1 MDGLLSFSHGRV
13 VLGDFE
19 IPGIIKSISIGCNV
33 VFSEAKEDS
42 TSGTT
47 KTPMGWEDSTIT
59 IGMVLP
65 TDNTSDCYKK
75 LEDLNRIF
83 KGLDNNKDPKIYR
96 IVNPHLSARGVDEVV
111 FKSLE
116 SSEDNATDIVNTNLQ
131 FTEHIPA
138 VQIAE
143 KNDSKVPGINP
154 GKAEE
159 TEEKILEI
167 DAN

>member
-13 VLGDFE
+13 VLGEFE

-33 VFSEAKEDS
+33 VFSEAKEDNN
-42 TSGTT
+42 SGTT
-47 KTPMGWEDSTIT
+47 KTPMGWEDSTIS
-59 IGMVLP
+59 IAMVLP
-65 TDNTSDCYKK
+65 SDKKSNCYKK

-83 KGLDNNKDPKIYR
+83 KGLDNKKDPKIYR

-116 SSEDNATDIVNTNLQ
+116 SSEDNSTDIVNTNLK

-143 KNDSKVPGINP
+143 QNDSKMPGINP
-154 GKAEE
+154 GKAEDKK
-159 TEEKILEI
+159 EKIISI
-167 DAN
+167 DVN